1 MTMNDK
7 DEIWD
12 QDMKRDAEEYLESLT
27 EEE

>member
-1 MTMNDK
+1 MMTMNDK

-27 EEE
+27 EE

>member
-7 DEIWD
+7 DEIWE